1 MQQFKKPTNALAV
14 TLIALLYSCCYLCF
28 FSCDVAI
35 GSGGVG
41 VVAAFTTL
49 PRRDGLVGRHARSAA
64 ATIPTI
70 QSSHNAQSSLGGIQD
85 KRTSRGGRNVTST
98 TVLYMRRLSRPLC
111 LVHST
116 LDKVQKLQSYSMT
129 KLLLLLRQTFLLQK
143 MIQKVKLTMA
153 IFVTCFSLCLGPLHN
168 NWSLLGHVHP
178 PMAHA
183 STVVAAGTNSITS
196 STSSA
201 ATARTV
207 DKIVHEYVQRHMFQD
222 DMYDPVESTYRE
234 IIHDASTQRQYSKTL
249 TSILGSVLGKKTVAE
264 STKRSGVTSSDGQAI
279 KFLLKLVD
287 AIQEKSGLSKSVI
300 IPALFFVGGGIPV
313 VMVLAGLMSFSYSQK
328 AMTERM
334 AIERYGESVLEAE
347 ELVVRDEDEDE
358 EEDDEDEE
366 DDDDEDED
374 DDDDDDEEE
383 EIKDKKKR

>member
-1 MQQFKKPTNALAV
+1 
-14 TLIALLYSCCYLCF
+14 
-28 FSCDVAI
+28 
-35 GSGGVG
+35 
-41 VVAAFTTL
+41 
-49 PRRDGLVGRHARSAA
+49 
-64 ATIPTI
+64 
-70 QSSHNAQSSLGGIQD
+70 
-85 KRTSRGGRNVTST
+85 
-98 TVLYMRRLSRPLC
+98 
-111 LVHST
+111 
-116 LDKVQKLQSYSMT
+116 
-129 KLLLLLRQTFLLQK
+129 
-143 MIQKVKLTMA
+143 
-153 IFVTCFSLCLGPLHN
+153 
-168 NWSLLGHVHP
+168 
-178 PMAHA
+178 
-183 STVVAAGTNSITS
+183 
-196 STSSA
+196 
-201 ATARTV
+201 
-207 DKIVHEYVQRHMFQD
+207 MFQD

-264 STKRSGVTSSDGQAI
+264 STRRSGVTSSDGQAI

-347 ELVVRDEDEDE
+347 ELVVKDEDEDE

-366 DDDDEDED
+366 EDDDDDEDED